1 MSKLPFKKNQLYGIN
16 ILRRILYLR
25 EKEAIKMQYTLDN
38 QSNNEAKQK
47 KEFRLPTAYTI
58 LFCITVVIAMITQF
72 IPEVKNASV
81 SDVIMAPIQGLKN
94 SIDISLYV
102 LLMGG
107 FLGVVTKTGALD
119 AGIGSVV
126 KKLNGKELLLIPI
139 LMFIFSLGGTS
150 YGMSEETLA
159 FYALVTATMMAA
171 GFDSLTAVATIL
183 LGAGVGVLGSTVNP
197 FLVATSIDSLKSVG
211 VVANQ
216 ATVMGIGVALWL
228 SSLSISIF
236 FVMSYA
242 KKVKKNK
249 ENSLLS
255 KNEMD
260 EAKKAFLEGKEEV
273 LEFTPKRKIVMALFA
288 LSFIVMI
295 LGVIPWERFGINIF
309 KHTAFLT
316 GSSLGNWWFSELAM
330 WFVLMAVII
339 GVIYGFR
346 EKDIVSYIIEG
357 ASEMVGVALI
367 IGISRGVSVIM
378 GNTGLDA
385 YVLQNASSALSG
397 MSPILFTNVAFLIY
411 IGLSFLIPS
420 TSGLAS
426 VSIPIFGPLAQS
438 LGFAPEI
445 VISLLGAGCGLVNLI
460 TPTSG
465 VVMGGLAIAKVDYG
479 TWVKFATKVVLSIF
493 ASSVVILSIAMM
505 IIK

>member
-1 MSKLPFKKNQLYGIN
+1 
-16 ILRRILYLR
+16 
-25 EKEAIKMQYTLDN
+25 MQHTLES
-38 QSNNEAKQK
+38 QSNREIK
-47 KEFRLPTAYTI
+47 KKKDFKLPTAYTI
-58 LFCITVVIAMITQF
+58 LFSITVIIAMITQF
-72 IPEVKNASV
+72 IPEVNNASV
-81 SDVIMAPIQGLKN
+81 ADVIMAPIEGLKN

-119 AGIGSVV
+119 AGIGAVV

-159 FYALVTATMMAA
+159 FYALITATMMAA

-197 FLVATSIDSLKSVG
+197 FLVATSIDSLKVVG
-211 VVANQ
+211 VEANQ
-216 ATVMGIGVALWL
+216 AVVMGIGVALWL
-228 SSLSISIF
+228 SSLLISIF
-236 FVMSYA
+236 FVMKYA
-242 KKVKKNK
+242 KKVKGNK
-249 ENSLLS
+249 ANSILS
-255 KNEMD
+255 KEEIAQGN
-260 EAKKAFLEGKEEV
+260 KAFLDGKEEL
-273 LEFTPKRKIVMALFA
+273 LEFTTKRKIVMALFG
-288 LSFIVMI
+288 LSFVVMV
-295 LGVIPWERFGINIF
+295 LGVIPWERFGITIF
-309 KHTAFLT
+309 AHTAFLT

-339 GVIYGFR
+339 GVVYGFR
-346 EKDIVSYIIEG
+346 EKEIVSYIIEG

-385 YVLQNASSALSG
+385 YVLQNASTALSG

-479 TWVKFATKVVLSIF
+479 TWVKFATKVVLCIF
-493 ASSVVILSIAMM
+493 ISSAIILSVGMM
-505 IIK
+505 LI